1 MSFVL
6 VMMGVS
12 GSGKTTIGTAVSTR
26 LNCDFIDGDSYH
38 SSKSIQKMQNGEP
51 LHDMDRKVWLE
62 TLRSLIARYVET
74 KQNLV
79 LACSALKEI
88 YRQKL
93 SCSSSVWFVYLK
105 GYKELISSRLK
116 ARQNHFMSPA
126 LLDSQFNAL
135 EEPQEN
141 EERILLVNIT
151 NNVTE
156 VVDFI
161 TNLLMAK
168 KII

>member
-1 MSFVL
+1 M
-6 VMMGVS
+6 
-12 GSGKTTIGTAVSTR
+12 
-26 LNCDFIDGDSYH
+26 
-38 SSKSIQKMQNGEP
+38 
-51 LHDMDRKVWLE
+51 
-62 TLRSLIARYVET
+62 
-74 KQNLV
+74 
-79 LACSALKEI
+79 LACSALKKI
-88 YRQKL
+88 YRQQL
-93 SCSSSVWFVYLK
+93 SYSSSVWFVYLK
-105 GYKELISSRLK
+105 GDKELISTRLK